1 MKIMSLKTK
10 VIYDLTISRSGEN
23 HLPCPE
29 CSTDRKKKNAKSFS
43 FNAETGVGHCFHCDV
58 NFVQYKPQS
67 EKKVYVIPEWKNKTK
82 LTDKAAEW
90 FRGRGI
96 LDDAINALS
105 ISSAIEFMPQT
116 GKDESVVCFP
126 YFRNG
131 NLVNIKYRD
140 GAKRFKLYSG
150 AELIFYNID
159 SISNSKECVIVE
171 GEIDC
176 LSFIQAG
183 IKNVISVPNGAG
195 GVGMEYID
203 NCFDELFVIEKFYL
217 AVDNDPPGY
226 KLREE
231 LIRRLGAERCCIVP
245 LKDCKDANEYLQK
258 YGAFELGGV
267 LKDAKDV
274 PVSGIV
280 FQQDIYDNIYS
291 LFINGLQPGAT
302 IGVGD
307 LDRLITWE
315 TGRVAVVTGIPGHGK
330 SEIVDYI
337 VARLNIIHGWK
348 VAEYS
353 PENYPFEIHH
363 SKISSKICGKSFDS
377 KYITQGEFEKVFDYV
392 NDNYFFIYPEENV
405 TIETILE
412 KAKYLVRKRGIKI
425 LVIDPY
431 NKLEHSRQSGE
442 SETDY
447 ISRFLD
453 KISMFAKQNNCLVIL
468 VAHPRKMNPQKDNHN
483 MFDVPT
489 LYDINGS
496 ANFYNKCDYGLV
508 VYRNFIDG
516 IVKIIISKVKFKH
529 LGQGGEVDFN
539 YNSVNGRIH
548 LTYETADF
556 ENYLTKQ
563 WINSEPELL
572 LPEPDEKDPF

>member
-1 MKIMSLKTK
+1 
-10 VIYDLTISRSGEN
+10 
-23 HLPCPE
+23 
-29 CSTDRKKKNAKSFS
+29 
-43 FNAETGVGHCFHCDV
+43 
-58 NFVQYKPQS
+58 
-67 EKKVYVIPEWKNKTK
+67 
-82 LTDKAAEW
+82 
-90 FRGRGI
+90 
-96 LDDAINALS
+96 
-105 ISSAIEFMPQT
+105 
-116 GKDESVVCFP
+116 
-126 YFRNG
+126 
-131 NLVNIKYRD
+131 
-140 GAKRFKLYSG
+140 
-150 AELIFYNID
+150 
-159 SISNSKECVIVE
+159 
-171 GEIDC
+171 

-195 GVGMEYID
+195 GVGMEYVD

-377 KYITQGEFEKVFDYV
+377 KYISQAEFEKVFDFI

-453 KISMFAKQNNCLVIL
+453 RISMFAKQNNCLVIL

-483 MFDVPT
+483 LFDVPT

-496 ANFYNKCDYGLV
+496 ANFYNKCDYGMV

-563 WINSEPELL
+563 WTSSEPELL